1 MKRLKTLLYALFI
14 SIMIVHPAFAQ
25 EGEDERDV
33 DTVYRFKEI
42 IVKKKKEQPGKTT
55 ILTDKDVQE
64 STKTD
69 LIGVINENVPSFYT
83 GSRGI
88 MGYGVAQSGS
98 ALMTIRGMGLSSW
111 GPTTGFPIF
120 FNGIDTSATV
130 WSHSVAD
137 IFSMKNVERIEV
149 FHGPQPVLFG
159 STAMAGAINVVTKR
173 QEKEGFYTFLSASY
187 GSHNSTDDYIHHMGK
202 MGIFDY
208 GASYNLQYTDG
219 HRKEEIGGEEFTS
232 EYRSHNG
239 TARIGIELGRYLY
252 ASLTGYIMNMNIHDP
267 GPENR
272 VIDPE
277 DLEIFD
283 ITRGGSSLSIRNSFN
298 TIEGYL
304 QVYSNHGI
312 HEATNPVTDE
322 TDYRHVDKTQGV
334 KLQETLKKVIP
345 GNRITAGAEFKRYGG
360 EIEKSPNPTGTMDE
374 EYLTDSS
381 VYGLIEQAFFEMV
394 TVSAG
399 ARYTDNSEYGGYTA
413 YQGGLI
419 INPTRT
425 TKLFANAAKG
435 FTIPGVR
442 YRYNPNAPGGFFDV
456 NNELKPEVNIVYEA
470 GIEQTLIETLTVGLT
485 GYQVTSKN
493 KIIPDFSTIPPS
505 FDNSEDA
512 IEYRGLEASARYVY
526 NEIAGVRASYSYID
540 HQYEDSA
547 GDKQILNYV
556 PKHRG
561 VFSAFVELYNVYLGL
576 SGEYVKTIWH
586 DYSTDQKLDDY
597 LLLNVKIAYAFL
609 ERFQIFLN
617 LNNITNTDYA
627 TYIRKSDTNE
637 YGEYTMP
644 GFNVLGGASAM
655 F

>member
-1 MKRLKTLLYALFI
+1 MRWLKTFLYALFFAI
-14 SIMIVHPAFAQ
+14 IIAHPAFTQ
-25 EGEDERDV
+25 EGEVDRDK

-42 IVKKKKEQPGKTT
+42 IVKEKKEQPGKTT
-55 ILTDKDVQE
+55 ILTDKDVQD

-137 IFSMKNVERIEV
+137 IFSMKNIERIEV

-159 STAMAGAINVVTKR
+159 SMAMAGAINVVTRR
-173 QEKEGFYTFLSASY
+173 QEQEGFHTMLSASY
-187 GSHNSTDDYIHHMGK
+187 GTYNSTDDYIHHMGK

-208 GASYNLQYTDG
+208 GLSYNYQYTDG
-219 HRKEEIGGEEFTS
+219 HREEEIAGEEFTS
-232 EYRSHNG
+232 QYRSHNG

-252 ASLTGYIMNMNIHDP
+252 ASLTGYVMNMNIHDP
-267 GPENR
+267 GPENK
-272 VIDPE
+272 IIPPE

-283 ITRGGSSLSIRNSFN
+283 ITRGGASLSIRNSF
-298 TIEGYL
+298 TRLEGYL

-312 HEATNPVTDE
+312 HEGTNPITDE
-322 TDYRHVDKTQGV
+322 TDYRHVDKIQGV
-334 KLQETLKKVIP
+334 KLQETLQKVLP

-360 EIEKSPNPTGTMDE
+360 EIEKSPDATMDE
-374 EYLTDSS
+374 EYLADSS
-381 VYGLIEQAFFEMV
+381 VYGLVEQSLFQLV
-394 TVSAG
+394 IISAG
-399 ARYTDNSEYGGYTA
+399 ARYTDNSEYGGYSA
-413 YQGGLI
+413 YQGGII

-435 FTIPGVR
+435 FTIPGIR

-456 NNELKPEVNIVYEA
+456 NNDLKPEINIVYEA
-470 GIEQTLIETLTVGLT
+470 GIEQVIAESITLGLT
-485 GYQVTSKN
+485 GYQVTSIN
-493 KIIPDFSTIPPS
+493 KIIPVFTTIPPR
-505 FDNSEDA
+505 FDNAEDD
-512 IEYRGLEASARYVY
+512 IEYLGLEASARYVY

-540 HQYEDSA
+540 HEYENGS
-547 GDKQILNYV
+547 GDKQILSYV
-556 PKHRG
+556 PKHRA
-561 VFSAFVELYNVYLGL
+561 VFGAFLELYNIYLGL

-586 DYSTDQKLDDY
+586 DYNFDQKLDDY
-597 LLLNVKIAYAFL
+597 LLLNARIAYTFL
-609 ERFQIFLN
+609 ERFQLFLN
-617 LNNITNTDYA
+617 LNNITNTEYS
-627 TYIRKSDTNE
+627 TYIRKSATNE
-637 YGEYTMP
+637 FGEYTMP
-644 GFNVLGGASAM
+644 GFNILGGASAM